1 MKFVCIDGNSIVN
14 RAFYGIKLLT
24 TKDGSYTNAI
34 YGFLNIL
41 LGIRQEV
48 EPDGIAIA
56 FDLRAPTFRHLQ
68 YDQYKAGRKG
78 MPDELAQQL
87 PLLKE
92 ILQKMGYP
100 LLAVEGFE
108 ADDILG
114 TFARLCR
121 EGGEDC
127 VLCTGDRDSY
137 QLIGERVSVRLSTTQ
152 KSEVLTPESIRE
164 RYGVEPIQMI
174 EVKALMGDSSDNIP
188 GVAGIGEKTA
198 LSLIAQFGTL
208 DGVYEHLDDPAI
220 KPGVRAK
227 LEKGRETAYLS
238 RQLAEIR
245 TDVPIDGDLSH
256 YKTAPADEGWLYQ
269 TLSRLE
275 MQSLIGRLGLHPDGA
290 APAPEGGEEAAPL
303 PSARVADALPA
314 GEGPVG
320 VLALE
325 DGRWAAVRGTDVA
338 LYPGLA
344 EIAPL
349 LADETV
355 AKWVFD
361 SKALYHLLPE
371 AAGIAFDGMLAAYL
385 LNPTASAYQL
395 EALIGEYGAAPA
407 FSLEEELPQKGELA
421 ALMPLLATLQEKLAA
436 AGETELLARI
446 ELPLAQV
453 LCDMEET
460 GVAVDCEGIRQYG
473 EMLDLDIAQVQ
484 QRIFD
489 RVGRSFNINSPQQLG
504 VALFEDLGLP
514 HGKKTKTGWSTNA
527 DVLNGLLG
535 KDPVIQD
542 ILDYR
547 SYTKLKS
554 TYVEGLLKVVREDGR
569 IHSRFNQTETRTG
582 RISSTEPNMQNI
594 PVRTPLGS
602 ELRKFF
608 VARPGYTLVDA
619 DYSQIELRVLAHMAD
634 DERMIEAFRSG
645 QDIHTITASQ
655 VFGMPLDFVT
665 PQMRRRAKAVN
676 FGIVYGIGA
685 YSLAQDIE
693 VSVAE
698 ADAYIKGYL
707 ETYQGVRAFMERTVE
722 DARDCGY
729 VTTLYGRRRY
739 IRELASK
746 NKVLQALGKRMAM
759 NSPIQ
764 GTAADIIKIA
774 MCRVWERLRDEGLDA
789 KLILQVHDE
798 LIVEAREEDAQR
810 VANLVTEEMQGAA
823 ALAVPLV
830 VDAHTGV
837 NWYLAKG

>member
-1 MKFVCIDGNSIVN
+1 M
-14 RAFYGIKLLT
+14 
-24 TKDGSYTNAI
+24 
-34 YGFLNIL
+34 
-41 LGIRQEV
+41 
-48 EPDGIAIA
+48 
-56 FDLRAPTFRHLQ
+56 
-68 YDQYKAGRKG
+68 
-78 MPDELAQQL
+78 
-87 PLLKE
+87 
-92 ILQKMGYP
+92 
-100 LLAVEGFE
+100 
-108 ADDILG
+108 
-114 TFARLCR
+114 
-121 EGGEDC
+121 
-127 VLCTGDRDSY
+127 
-137 QLIGERVSVRLSTTQ
+137 
-152 KSEVLTPESIRE
+152 
-164 RYGVEPIQMI
+164 
-174 EVKALMGDSSDNIP
+174 
-188 GVAGIGEKTA
+188 
-198 LSLIAQFGTL
+198 LSLI
-208 DGVYEHLDDPAI
+208 HI
-220 KPGVRAK
+220 
-227 LEKGRETAYLS
+227 
-238 RQLAEIR
+238 
-245 TDVPIDGDLSH
+245 
-256 YKTAPADEGWLYQ
+256 
-269 TLSRLE
+269 
-275 MQSLIGRLGLHPDGA
+275 
-290 APAPEGGEEAAPL
+290 
-303 PSARVADALPA
+303 
-314 GEGPVG
+314 
-320 VLALE
+320 
-325 DGRWAAVRGTDVA
+325 
-338 LYPGLA
+338 
-344 EIAPL
+344 
-349 LADETV
+349 
-355 AKWVFD
+355 
-361 SKALYHLLPE
+361 
-371 AAGIAFDGMLAAYL
+371 
-385 LNPTASAYQL
+385 
-395 EALIGEYGAAPA
+395 
-407 FSLEEELPQKGELA
+407 
-421 ALMPLLATLQEKLAA
+421 
-436 AGETELLARI
+436 
-446 ELPLAQV
+446 
-453 LCDMEET
+453 
-460 GVAVDCEGIRQYG
+460 
-473 EMLDLDIAQVQ
+473 
-484 QRIFD
+484 
-489 RVGRSFNINSPQQLG
+489 
-504 VALFEDLGLP
+504 
-514 HGKKTKTGWSTNA
+514 
-527 DVLNGLLG
+527 LLG

-810 VANLVTEEMQGAA
+810 VADLVTEEMQGAA